1 LTRRIVCHC
10 EHGFDAQLPD
20 EIDISE
26 DSAGRASILDG
37 SFLSFDCERCGD
49 TLRPEFDLLLRDK
62 DSDAVIYLVP
72 EVDRDRFLFGS
83 YSVPEGPT
91 VVVGFAELR
100 ERIRVLEADWE
111 TQAVEVL
118 KYQILRR
125 AGSASD
131 IKVYF
136 DRSVGDQLEFH
147 VHGLRNGEIG
157 VVRISQSA
165 YQSAV
170 GDLERL
176 RSTEPYKTLFELPYP
191 SIHKLEIEPE
201 SHD

>member
-1 LTRRIVCHC
+1 MKRRIVCHC
-10 EHGFDAQLPD
+10 EHTFDAQIPD
-20 EIDISE
+20 EIDISQG
-26 DSAGRASILDG
+26 SAGRSSIVDG
-37 SFLSFDCERCGD
+37 SFLSLKCERCGD

-62 DSDAVIYLVP
+62 DSDLRIRLVP
-72 EVDRDRFLFGS
+72 EHDRDRFLFGT
-83 YSVPEGPT
+83 YSVPAGPT

-100 ERIRVLEADWE
+100 ERVAVLEAGWE
-111 TQAVEVL
+111 SQAVEVL

-125 AGSASD
+125 AGSAAN

-136 DRSVGDQLEFH
+136 DRSVGEELEFH

-165 YQSAV
+165 YRKAV
-170 GDLERL
+170 EDLERL
-176 RSTEPYKTLFELPYP
+176 SSTEPYKTLFEPPYP

-201 SHD
+201 